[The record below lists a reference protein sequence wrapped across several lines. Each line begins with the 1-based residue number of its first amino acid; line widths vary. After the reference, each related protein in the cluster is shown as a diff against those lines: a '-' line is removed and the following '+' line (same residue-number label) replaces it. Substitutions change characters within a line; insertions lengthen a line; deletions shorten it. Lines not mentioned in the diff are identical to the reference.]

1 MGLRRLGRVRKLVL
15 AVAGVAVVVVVGVLA
30 SPLFLSRSVDEEF
43 PLTVGAQIPAEMTRA
58 QAEAI
63 MKEAANRDAAATE
76 AMPSGG
82 APTLLAEGDFDEIDF
97 VHKGQGKAEI
107 FRLADGSHLLRLEE
121 FRVTNGPNLFVVL
134 SGHARPGNPGE
145 LREGAYLELAPLKG
159 NMGNQNYSLPSDF
172 QPSRFRSAV
181 IYCKAFSVIFS
192 RAALKPA

>member
-1 MGLRRLGRVRKLVL
+1 MFQGFRPVHKLLITAL
-15 AVAGVAVVVVVGVLA
+15 ALMIIAIVGFLA
-30 SPLFLSRSVDEEF
+30 SPLFLGRSVDEEF
-43 PLTVGAQIPAEMTRA
+43 PFTSGARIPDEMTRP

-63 MKEAANRDAAATE
+63 MKEAAARDVAATE
-76 AMPSGG
+76 AMPGGG
-82 APTLLAEGDFDEIDF
+82 APTLLTVGEFDEIDF

-107 FRLADGSHLLRLEE
+107 FRLAGGGHLLRLED

-134 SGHARPGNPGE
+134 SGHGRPGDPGE

-159 NMGNQNYSLPSDF
+159 NMGNQNYPLPADF
-172 QPSRFRSAV
+172 QPARFKSAV